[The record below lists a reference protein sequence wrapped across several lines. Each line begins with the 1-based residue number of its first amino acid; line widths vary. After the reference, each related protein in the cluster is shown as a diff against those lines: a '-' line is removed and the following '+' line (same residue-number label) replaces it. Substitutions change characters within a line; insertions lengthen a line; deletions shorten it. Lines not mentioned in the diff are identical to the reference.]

1 MDEVIALVSMVTLTR
16 SEFPCTASSPRAS
29 SAGCDVNAASAL
41 PNAVP
46 LSTVRLLIM
55 DAPFFH
61 SSGPYDAGVDGGS
74 RWTAILTR

>member
-1 MDEVIALVSMVTLTR
+1 MRSAVMDWVIALVSTVDVDAIRVCLHGL
-16 SEFPCTASSPRAS
+16 FTARLQHRL
-29 SAGCDVNAASAL
+29 CVNAASAL

-61 SSGPYDAGVDGGS
+61 PRFDA
-74 RWTAILTR
+74 